1 MKGERME
8 NIDSQEKKIIFS
20 SEIDVRKAIFL
31 TFIAFLF
38 AGFQAAIYG
47 MTTVP
52 VSEYFGKDS
61 SMIIFFD
68 SFGMWG
74 QILAMAVGGMII
86 SKIKAKNTLLI
97 SGLMMIVASSLIA
110 LFPILPIYIS
120 MSFIC
125 NMAVGFVLVSCYY
138 MTMGTVRKKGE
149 SEGKLSILNVFF
161 SIGFMLSPIINGF
174 VIFNTSW
181 RTVFALIAIM
191 FVAFI
196 ILLLFL
202 NISEI
207 TDSELKARTQ
217 ERAERKAKK
226 ESFLSLPLVL
236 TAIAFF
242 LFVYVEQIMNNLNQP
257 RMQQDLGFNIK
268 IVGAMVTTYALSQ
281 MFGRLVFGK
290 FLLPRVKIYKY
301 IIVSSLL
308 FAFFMLIFMQVSS
321 LYAVVPLMVL
331 LGLADSCIYP
341 SLVGY
346 GLDQIGHASPQAT
359 SFIITCGSVGI
370 PVGTAMSGLLGVHFG
385 RTNAMMAGPI
395 LLVVVVI
402 LIFIVRRMAVQ
413 RHVAQ

>member
-1 MKGERME
+1 MQDADTKT
-8 NIDSQEKKIIFS
+8 QKLIFS
-20 SEIDVRKAIFL
+20 SEIDVRKAILL

-52 VSEYFGKDS
+52 VSEFFGKDS

-74 QILAMAVGGMII
+74 QILAMAIGGMVI
-86 SKIKAKNTLLI
+86 SKIKAKNTLLL
-97 SGLMMIVASSLIA
+97 SSFMMIVASSLIA
-110 LFPILPIYIS
+110 FIPILPIYIS

-125 NMAVGFVLVSCYY
+125 NMAIGFVLVSCYY

-161 SIGFMLSPIINGF
+161 SVGFMLSPIINGF

-181 RTVFALIAIM
+181 KTVFALIAVM
-191 FVAFI
+191 FTAFVI
-196 ILLLFL
+196 ILLIL

-207 TDSELKARTQ
+207 TDRELKIRSL
-217 ERAERKAKK
+217 EKKERKAKN
-226 ESFLSLPLVL
+226 ESFLSLPLIL

-268 IVGAMVTTYALSQ
+268 LVGAMVTTYALSQ

-308 FAFFMLIFMQVSS
+308 FAFFMLIFMHVSS
-321 LYAVVPLMVL
+321 LYAVVPLMIL

-370 PVGTAMSGLLGVHFG
+370 PVGTAMSGLLGIHFG
-385 RTNAMMAGPI
+385 RTNAMLAGPI
-395 LLVVVVI
+395 LLIVVVV
-402 LIFIVRRMAVQ
+402 LIFITRRIVVQ
-413 RHVAQ
+413 RQAAQ

>member
-1 MKGERME
+1 MQDADTKT
-8 NIDSQEKKIIFS
+8 QKLIFS
-20 SEIDVRKAIFL
+20 SEIDVRKAILL

-52 VSEYFGKDS
+52 VSEFFGKDS

-74 QILAMAVGGMII
+74 QILAMAIGGMVI
-86 SKIKAKNTLLI
+86 SKIKAKNTLLL
-97 SGLMMIVASSLIA
+97 SSFMMIVASSLIA
-110 LFPILPIYIS
+110 FIPILPIYIS
-120 MSFIC
+120 MSFIF
-125 NMAVGFVLVSCYY
+125 NMAIGFVLVSCYY

-161 SIGFMLSPIINGF
+161 SVGFMLSPIINGF

-181 RTVFALIAIM
+181 KTVFALIAVM
-191 FVAFI
+191 FTAFVI
-196 ILLLFL
+196 ILLIL

-207 TDSELKARTQ
+207 TDRELKIRSL
-217 ERAERKAKK
+217 EKKERKAKN
-226 ESFLSLPLVL
+226 ESFLSLPLIL

-268 IVGAMVTTYALSQ
+268 LVGAMVTTYALSQ

-308 FAFFMLIFMQVSS
+308 FAFFMLIFMHVSS
-321 LYAVVPLMVL
+321 LYAVVPLMIL

-370 PVGTAMSGLLGVHFG
+370 PVGTAMSGLLGIHFG
-385 RTNAMMAGPI
+385 RTNAMLAGPI
-395 LLVVVVI
+395 LLIVVVV
-402 LIFIVRRMAVQ
+402 LIFITRRIVVQ
-413 RHVAQ
+413 RQAAQ

>member
-1 MKGERME
+1 MGNVE
-8 NIDSQEKKIIFS
+8 NQEKKLIFTTK
-20 SEIDVRKAIFL
+20 IDVRKAIFL

-52 VSEYFGKDS
+52 VSEHFGKDS
-61 SMIIFFD
+61 SMIVFFD

-74 QILAMAVGGMII
+74 QILAMAVGGFII
-86 SKIKAKNTLLI
+86 SKIKGKNTLLL
-97 SGLMMIVASSLIA
+97 SGFMMTIASALIA
-110 LFPILPIYIS
+110 FFPILPIYIS

-138 MTMGTVRKKGE
+138 MTMGTVREKGE

-174 VIFNTSW
+174 VIYSTSW
-181 RTVFALIAIM
+181 RTVFGLIAVM
-191 FVAFI
+191 FIAFI
-196 ILLLFL
+196 VLLLLL

-207 TDSELKARTQ
+207 TDKELKARTQ
-217 ERAERKAKK
+217 EKAERKAKK
-226 ESFLSLPLVL
+226 ESFLSLPLIL

-257 RMQQDLGFNIK
+257 RMQQDLGFSIK
-268 IVGAMVTTYALSQ
+268 LVGAMVTTYALSQ
-281 MFGRLVFGK
+281 MAGRLFFGK
-290 FLLPRVKIYKY
+290 FLLPKVKIYKY

-308 FAFFMLIFMQVSS
+308 FAFFMLLFMHVSS
-321 LYAVVPLMVL
+321 LYAIVPLMVL

-370 PVGTAMSGLLGVHFG
+370 PIGTGMSGLLGVYFG

-395 LLVVVVI
+395 LLVVVVV
-402 LIFIVRRMAVQ
+402 LIFIVRRIAVQ
-413 RHVAQ
+413 RNIAQ